1 MKTPI
6 IRLMIVD
13 DHEVVRLGLRSLL
26 SMYPTIEIVGEAANA
41 NHSIALALQKK
52 PDIILMDIRMPEKSG
67 IDACREIKKVL
78 PSANLIMLTSYDDE
92 EAIHK
97 SILAGASG
105 YVLKEIG
112 SQELIHTIEA
122 VAEGK
127 SLLDPAIAAKLLR
140 KIREKD
146 EEENE
151 LAKLT
156 HQEKQLLSLIA
167 KGKTNREIASVM
179 ILSEKTIR
187 NYVSL
192 ILDKLNLHNRAE
204 AAAFAVQH
212 HLDT

>member
-1 MKTPI
+1 
-6 IRLMIVD
+6 MIVD

-41 NHSIALALQKK
+41 NQSIALALQKQ
-52 PDIILMDIRMPEKSG
+52 PDIILMDIRLPEKSG

-78 PSANLIMLTSYDDE
+78 PSANVIMLTSYDDE
-92 EAIHK
+92 ETIHK

-127 SLLDPAIAAKLLR
+127 SLLDPAITAKVLR

-146 EEENE
+146 EEETE

-187 NYVSL
+187 NYVSQ

-212 HLDT
+212 HLDK